1 MLHRTLLIGIG
12 GTGIDLLRK
21 FKTHYGKY
29 YDKEQRYIQILGI
42 DTTNQRTDSADPFLD
57 NHEFLHLG
65 NPVITSANVMQFRKR
80 NQFRWVPD
88 DLPAFSVATGAGMR
102 RLVGHVAY
110 FWRGADIAARIERA
124 MHTLYHAD
132 VSSEFT
138 NVSDGAQTRV
148 FIISS
153 VCGGTGTG
161 MFLDIA
167 FLVNHLFARH
177 NYETVR
183 FGMLFLPSTFRQLAQ
198 SAQYA
203 TLEANGYAALQEL
216 NYYMADSFSQ
226 TRLPSPADAISG
238 EIPIA
243 PSPFDM
249 CFILGGTD
257 EIGRQLSSSENLY
270 QRTAEF
276 LFSAVA
282 FPQIQEHIVDYHV
295 TNARLSYASFGS
307 FSVPLPKARY
317 VEKYVLHMGNELLED
332 IFAPMPAGYNTQ
344 AKNILSGTRIA
355 ELMNLE
361 SLGSLQQIESLL
373 RAEVFLHGETTGQ
386 RQTTDNI
393 IKEYEIWMNIRPRIV
408 QQSRAEIAS
417 ILDSIEKEI
426 LGERKRQA
434 DLDKGALASQLEIS
448 KVVLAQLQQVLDA
461 SSVVPAALTE
471 AEVLKTYREER
482 FIGGK
487 SATERMAGFREGL
500 PLAVQSQIASE
511 LRGQV
516 RTLVGK
522 LRTRLSD
529 QAAALSALMA
539 NAGFIASDFQ
549 GKAEQF
555 LSNRRAASRSINFV
569 TTGIG
574 GSSIPPDQYQI
585 DRVGLLQRYRAKF
598 SLQDVVD
605 DNWKFQAD
613 HFIDKLYQET
623 SQYVS
628 EQISRSQLLD
638 DELLH
643 NGLVQAWSNLNL
655 QNGPR
660 RQQATTN
667 TLFAPRDPEL
677 RKQLQQVFDAWRGSD
692 SSPLCNIN
700 DSIDDSV
707 LSFMRV
713 VGRFGLADIHEVQL
727 MRQSYEAKRKDP
739 VEKMFLD
746 LPTHMRRSIAGDD
759 ENEEQCKWLGLA
771 TILGL
776 LRDFG
781 QDLEFNGK
789 PLRTPI
795 ADPVERHLHAR
806 MRMIDPDFQEV
817 IERRRDR
824 KILELGGN
832 QGWAEF
838 IHDQVEKY
846 FPRSEFRD
854 PSEYNRQLSEVRN
867 EMMTYL
873 QSLGVPQYMR
883 AGD

>member
-1 MLHRTLLIGIG
+1 MLHRTLLIGLG

-29 YDKEQRYIQILGI
+29 YDKEQKYIQILGI
-42 DTTNQRTDSADPFLD
+42 DTTNQRTDSSDPFLE

-80 NQFRWVPD
+80 NQFRWLPD

-110 FWRGADIAARIERA
+110 FWRGQDIAAHIERA
-124 MHTLYHAD
+124 MHTLNHAE
-132 VSSEFT
+132 VSGEFA
-138 NVSDGAQTRV
+138 NVVDGAQTRV

-167 FLVNHLFARH
+167 FLVNHLFTRH

-183 FGMLFLPSTFRQLAQ
+183 FGMLFLPSTFRQLGQ

-226 TRLPSPADAISG
+226 TTLASPADQVSG
-238 EIPIA
+238 EIPIC

-249 CFILGGTD
+249 CFMLGGTD
-257 EIGRQLSSSENLY
+257 EIGRQLSSSEDLY

-282 FPQIQEHIVDYHV
+282 IPQIQEHIVDYHV

-317 VEKYVLHMGNELLED
+317 VEKYVLHIGRELLED
-332 IFAPMPAGYNTQ
+332 IFAPIQSGYDAR
-344 AKNILSGTRIA
+344 AKDVLSGTRIS
-355 ELMNLE
+355 ELRNLE
-361 SLGSLQQIESLL
+361 TLAALRQIESLMHT
-373 RAEVFLHGETTGQ
+373 EVFLHGEGGGQ
-386 RQTTDNI
+386 RQTTDNVT
-393 IKEYEIWMNIRPRIV
+393 KEYELWMNIRPRVV
-408 QQSRAEIAS
+408 QQAMAEVTS
-417 ILDSIEKEI
+417 IVDSIEREI
-426 LGERKRQA
+426 LGERKRQTA
-434 DLDKGALASQLEIS
+434 LDRGVLASQFEIC
-448 KVVLAQLQQVLDA
+448 KTVLIQLQQVLDTVA
-461 SSVVPAALTE
+461 VVPATLTE

-482 FIGGK
+482 FLGGK
-487 SATERMAGFREGL
+487 SASERMAGFREEL
-500 PLAVQSQIASE
+500 PQAAQSQIASE

-516 RTLVGK
+516 RSMVGK
-522 LRTRLSD
+522 LRTRFSD
-529 QAAALSALMA
+529 EAAALGALIA
-539 NAGFIASDFQ
+539 NSEFIAKELQ
-549 GKAEQF
+549 GKTEQF
-555 LSNRRAASRSINFV
+555 LSNRRATSRTVNFSN
-569 TTGIG
+569 TGIG
-574 GSSIPPDQYQI
+574 AANIPQDQYQL

-598 SLQDVVD
+598 ALQDVVD
-605 DNWKFQAD
+605 DAWKFQGD
-613 HFIDKLYQET
+613 NYIDKLYQET

-628 EQISRSQLLD
+628 EQITRSQLLD
-638 DELLH
+638 DGLLH
-643 NGLVQAWSNLNL
+643 NGMMQAWSNLNL

-660 RQQATTN
+660 RHQATTN
-667 TLFAPRDPEL
+667 NLFAPRDPEL
-677 RKQLQQVFDAWRGSD
+677 RKQLQQVFDEWKGSE
-692 SSPLCNIN
+692 SSPLCNIS
-700 DSIDDSV
+700 DSVDDSV

-713 VGRFGLADIHEVQL
+713 IGRFGLADIHEVQL
-727 MRQSYEAKRKDP
+727 MRQAYEAKRKDP

-746 LPTHMRRSIAGDD
+746 LPTHKRRSIAGDD
-759 ENEEQCKWLGLA
+759 ETEEQCKWFGLA

-789 PLRTPI
+789 PLKTQI

-806 MRMIDPDFQEV
+806 MRMVDPDFQEI
-817 IERRRDR
+817 IERKRD
-824 KILELGGN
+824 KMILELGGN
-832 QGWAEF
+832 QGWAQF
-838 IHDQVEKY
+838 IHDQVERFY
-846 FPRSEFRD
+846 PRNEFRD
-854 PSEYNRQLSEVRN
+854 LGEYERQLSEVRV
-867 EMMTYL
+867 EMMSYL
-873 QSLGVPQYMR
+873 RSLGVPQFMR
-883 AGD
+883 AGE

>member
-1 MLHRTLLIGIG
+1 MLHRTLLIGLG
-12 GTGIDLLRK
+12 GTGVDLLRK

-42 DTTNQRTDSADPFLD
+42 DTTNQRTDSADPFLE

-80 NQFRWVPD
+80 NQFRWLPD

-102 RLVGHVAY
+102 RLVGHIAY
-110 FWRGADIAARIERA
+110 FWRGADVAARIERA
-124 MHTLYHAD
+124 MHTLNHAE
-132 VSSEFT
+132 VSGEFA
-138 NVSDGAQTRV
+138 NVVDGAQTRV
-148 FIISS
+148 FILSS

-226 TRLPSPADAISG
+226 TRLASPADLVSG

-249 CFILGGTD
+249 CFMLGGTD
-257 EIGRQLSSSENLY
+257 EIGRQLSSSEDLY

-317 VEKYVLHMGNELLED
+317 VEKYVLSIGRELLGD
-332 IFAPMPAGYNTQ
+332 IFAPTQPAQDTR
-344 AKNILSGTRIA
+344 ARDVLSGTRIS
-355 ELMNLE
+355 ELRDLE
-361 SLGSLQQIESLL
+361 SLGTLRQIESLL
-373 RAEVFLHGETTGQ
+373 HSEVFLHGEGGGQ
-386 RQTTDNI
+386 RQTTEHI
-393 IKEYEIWMNIRPRIV
+393 MKEYEIWMNMRPRVV
-408 QQSRAEIAS
+408 QHATAEITS
-417 ILDSIEKEI
+417 IVDTIEREI

-434 DLDKGALASQLEIS
+434 SLEKGVLSGQFEIC
-448 KVVLAQLQQVLDA
+448 KAVLIQLQQVLDA
-461 SSVVPAALTE
+461 ASSTAPNLTE
-471 AEVLKTYREER
+471 ADVLKTYREER

-487 SATERMAGFREGL
+487 SAAERLAGFRGEL
-500 PLAVQSQIASE
+500 PQAIRSEIANE

-516 RTLVGK
+516 RAQVGK
-522 LRTRLSD
+522 LRARFSD
-529 QAAALSALMA
+529 EASALGTLMG

-555 LSNRRAASRSINFV
+555 LSNRRAASRSGNFAS
-569 TTGIG
+569 TGIG
-574 GSSIPPDQYQI
+574 AAHIPDDQYQL
-585 DRVGLLQRYRAKF
+585 DRTGLLQRYRAKF

-605 DNWKFQAD
+605 ENWKFQSEK
-613 HFIDKLYQET
+613 FIDKLHQET
-623 SQYVS
+623 AQYVS
-628 EQISRSQLLD
+628 EQITRSQLLD
-638 DELLH
+638 DRLLH
-643 NGLVQAWSNLNL
+643 NGLVQAYSNLNL
-655 QNGPR
+655 QSGPR
-660 RQQATTN
+660 RNQATTN
-667 TLFAPRDPEL
+667 NLFAPRDPDL
-677 RKQLQQVFDAWRGSD
+677 RKQLQQVFDEWKGSE
-692 SSPLCNIN
+692 SSPLCNIS
-700 DSIDDSV
+700 DSIDDSM

-713 VGRFGLADIHEVQL
+713 IGRFGLADIHEVQL

-746 LPTHMRRSIAGDD
+746 LPTHKRRSIAGDD
-759 ENEEQCKWLGLA
+759 ENEEQCKWFGLA

-789 PLRTPI
+789 PLRTQI

-806 MRMIDPDFQEV
+806 LRMIDPDFQEI
-817 IERRRDR
+817 IEKKRD
-824 KILELGGN
+824 KMILDLGGN
-832 QGWAEF
+832 QGWAQF
-838 IHDQVEKY
+838 IHDQVEKNY
-846 FPRSEFRD
+846 PRNEFRD
-854 PSEYNRQLSEVRN
+854 IGEYDRQMSEVRE
-867 EMMTYL
+867 EMMAYL
-873 QSLGVPQYMR
+873 RSLGVPQYMR
-883 AGD
+883 AGE

>member
-1 MLHRTLLIGIG
+1 MLHRTLLIGLG

-42 DTTNQRTDSADPFLD
+42 DTTNQRTDSADPFLE

-80 NQFRWVPD
+80 NQFRWLPN

-102 RLVGHVAY
+102 RLVGHIAY
-110 FWRGADIAARIERA
+110 FWRGADIAAHIERA
-124 MHTLYHAD
+124 MHALNHAE
-132 VSSEFT
+132 VSGEFA
-138 NVSDGAQTRV
+138 NVTDGAQTRV

-183 FGMLFLPSTFRQLAQ
+183 FGMLFLPSTFRQLGQ
-198 SAQYA
+198 SAQFA
-203 TLEANGYAALQEL
+203 NLEANGYAALQEL

-226 TRLPSPADAISG
+226 TTLPSPGDIASG

-243 PSPFDM
+243 PNPFDM
-249 CFILGGTD
+249 CFMLGGTD
-257 EIGRQLSSSENLY
+257 EIGRQLSSSEDLY

-317 VEKYVLHMGNELLED
+317 VEKYVLHIGRELLAD
-332 IFAPMPAGYNTQ
+332 IFAPMQRGYETR
-344 AKNILSGTRIA
+344 AKDILSGTRIS
-355 ELMNLE
+355 ELKNLE
-361 SLGSLQQIESLL
+361 SLGALQQIESLL
-373 RAEVFLHGETTGQ
+373 HAEVFLHGEGGGQ

-393 IKEYEIWMNIRPRIV
+393 TKEYEMWMNIRPRIV
-408 QQSRAEIAS
+408 QQSAKEVAS
-417 ILDSIEKEI
+417 IVDSIEKEI
-426 LGERKRQA
+426 LGERKRQVN
-434 DLDKGALASQLEIS
+434 LDKGVLASQFEIC
-448 KVVLAQLQQVLDA
+448 KAVLLQLQQVLDIA
-461 SSVVPAALTE
+461 SETPSHLTE
-471 AEVLKTYREER
+471 ADVFKTYREEK
-482 FIGGK
+482 FLGGK
-487 SATERMAGFREGL
+487 SAIERMAGFRQEL
-500 PLAVQSQIASE
+500 PQAAQSQIASE

-516 RTLVGK
+516 RSLVGK
-522 LRTRLSD
+522 LRARFSD
-529 QAAALSALMA
+529 EAAALGALMA
-539 NAGFIASDFQ
+539 NSGFIASEFQ
-549 GKAEQF
+549 GSAEQF
-555 LSNRRAASRSINFV
+555 LSNRRATSRNGNFAN
-569 TTGIG
+569 TRIG
-574 GSSIPPDQYQI
+574 AANIPLDQYKL
-585 DRVGLLQRYRAKF
+585 DRIGLRERYRAKF
-598 SLQDVVD
+598 LLQDVVD
-605 DNWKFQAD
+605 DGWKFQGGR
-613 HFIDKLYQET
+613 FIDKLYQET

-628 EQISRSQLLD
+628 EQITRSQLLD
-638 DELLH
+638 DELLR
-643 NGLVQAWSNLNL
+643 NGLVQAWANLNL

-660 RQQATTN
+660 RHQATTN
-667 TLFAPRDPEL
+667 NLFAPRDTEL
-677 RKQLQQVFDAWRGSD
+677 RKQLQQVFDEWKGSE
-692 SSPLCNIN
+692 SSPLCNIS

-713 VGRFGLADIHEVQL
+713 IGRFGLADIHEVQL

-739 VEKMFLD
+739 IEKMFLD
-746 LPTHMRRSIAGDD
+746 LPTHKRRSIAGDD
-759 ENEEQCKWLGLA
+759 ENEEQCRWFGLA

-789 PLRTPI
+789 PLQTQI

-817 IERRRDR
+817 IEKRRD
-824 KILELGGN
+824 KMILQLGGN
-832 QGWAEF
+832 RGWAEF
-838 IHDQVEKY
+838 IHDQVEKHY
-846 FPRSEFRD
+846 PRNEFRD
-854 PSEYNRQLSEVRN
+854 LGEYERQLSEVRD
-867 EMMTYL
+867 EMMAYL
-873 QSLGVPQYMR
+873 RSLGVPQYMR
-883 AGD
+883 AGE

>member
-1 MLHRTLLIGIG
+1 MLHRTLLIGLG

-29 YDKEQRYIQILGI
+29 YDKEQKYIQILGI
-42 DTTNQRTDSADPFLD
+42 DTTNQRTDSSDPFLE

-80 NQFRWVPD
+80 NQFRWLPD

-102 RLVGHVAY
+102 RLVGHVAF
-110 FWRGADIAARIERA
+110 FWRGADIAAHIERA
-124 MHTLYHAD
+124 MHALNHAD
-132 VSSEFT
+132 VSGEFT
-138 NVSDGAQTRV
+138 NVVDGAQTRV

-167 FLVNHLFARH
+167 FMVNHLFARH

-183 FGMLFLPSTFRQLAQ
+183 FGMLFLPSTFRQLGQ

-203 TLEANGYAALQEL
+203 NLEANGYAALQEL

-226 TRLPSPADAISG
+226 TSISSPADLVSG

-249 CFILGGTD
+249 CFMLGGTD
-257 EIGRQLSSSENLY
+257 EIGRQLSSSEDLY

-317 VEKYVLHMGNELLED
+317 VEKYVLNLGRELLED
-332 IFAPMPAGYNTQ
+332 LFSPMQPGYDAR
-344 AKNILSGTRIA
+344 AKEILSGTRIS
-355 ELMNLE
+355 ELRNLE
-361 SLGSLQQIESLL
+361 SLSSLRQIESLMHS
-373 RAEVFLHGETTGQ
+373 EVFLHGEGGGQ

-393 IKEYEIWMNIRPRIV
+393 TKEYEIWMNTRPRVV
-408 QQSRAEIAS
+408 QQATTEITS
-417 ILDSIEKEI
+417 IVDSIEKEI

-434 DLDKGALASQLEIS
+434 GLEKGVLASQLGIC
-448 KVVLAQLQQVLDA
+448 KAVLVQLQQVLDTA
-461 SSVVPAALTE
+461 SVVPAALTE
-471 AEVLKTYREER
+471 AEVFKTYREER
-482 FIGGK
+482 FLGGK
-487 SATERMAGFREGL
+487 SASERMAGFRQEL
-500 PLAVQSQIASE
+500 PKAVQSQIASE

-516 RTLVGK
+516 RSLVGK
-522 LRTRLSD
+522 LRSRFSD
-529 QAAALSALMA
+529 ESAALSALIA
-539 NAGFIASDFQ
+539 NTAFIATELQ
-549 GKAEQF
+549 GQTEQF
-555 LSNRRAASRSINFV
+555 LANRRASLRSGNFAN
-569 TTGIG
+569 TGIG
-574 GSSIPPDQYQI
+574 AANIPADQYQL
-585 DRVGLLQRYRAKF
+585 DRIGLLQRYRAKL
-598 SLQDVVD
+598 SLEDVVD
-605 DNWKFQAD
+605 DGWKFHPD
-613 HFIDKLYQET
+613 RYIDKLYQET

-628 EQISRSQLLD
+628 EQITRSQLLD
-638 DELLH
+638 AGLLH
-643 NGLVQAWSNLNL
+643 NGMLQAWSNLNL

-660 RQQATTN
+660 RHQATTN
-667 TLFAPRDPEL
+667 NLFAPRDPEL
-677 RKQLQQVFDAWRGSD
+677 RKQLQQVFDGWKGSESSPICNISD
-692 SSPLCNIN
+692 SV
-700 DSIDDSV
+700 DDSV

-713 VGRFGLADIHEVQL
+713 IGRFGLADIHEVQL

-746 LPTHMRRSIAGDD
+746 LPTHKRRSIAGDD
-759 ENEEQCKWLGLA
+759 ENEEQCKWFGLA
-771 TILGL
+771 SILGL

-789 PLRTPI
+789 PMRTQI

-806 MRMIDPDFQEV
+806 MRMIDPDFQE
-817 IERRRDR
+817 IIARKRD
-824 KILELGGN
+824 KMILELGGN
-832 QGWAEF
+832 RGWADF
-838 IHDQVEKY
+838 IHDQVEKNY
-846 FPRSEFRD
+846 PRNEIREMG
-854 PSEYNRQLSEVRN
+854 EYERQLSEVRS

-873 QSLGVPQYMR
+873 RSLGVPQYMR
-883 AGD
+883 AGE

>member
-1 MLHRTLLIGIG
+1 MLHRTLLIGLG

-42 DTTNQRTDSADPFLD
+42 DTTNQRTDSADPFLE

-80 NQFRWVPD
+80 NQFRWLPD

-102 RLVGHVAY
+102 RLVGHIAY
-110 FWRGADIAARIERA
+110 FWRGADVAARIERA
-124 MHTLYHAD
+124 MHTLNHAE
-132 VSSEFT
+132 VSGEFA
-138 NVSDGAQTRV
+138 NVVDGAQTRV
-148 FIISS
+148 FILSS

-226 TRLPSPADAISG
+226 TRLASPADLVSG

-249 CFILGGTD
+249 CFMLGGTD
-257 EIGRQLSSSENLY
+257 EIGRQLSSSEDLY

-317 VEKYVLHMGNELLED
+317 VEKYVLSIGRELLGD
-332 IFAPMPAGYNTQ
+332 IFAPAQPAQ
-344 AKNILSGTRIA
+344 DARARDVLSGTRIS
-355 ELMNLE
+355 ELRDLE
-361 SLGSLQQIESLL
+361 SLGTLRQIESLL
-373 RAEVFLHGETTGQ
+373 HSEVFLHGEGGGQ
-386 RQTTDNI
+386 RQTTEHI
-393 IKEYEIWMNIRPRIV
+393 MKEYEIWMNTRPRVV
-408 QQSRAEIAS
+408 QHATAEIAS
-417 ILDSIEKEI
+417 IVETIEREI

-434 DLDKGALASQLEIS
+434 SLEKG
-448 KVVLAQLQQVLDA
+448 VLAGQFEICKAVLIQLQQVLDA
-461 SSVVPAALTE
+461 ASSTAPNLTE
-471 AEVLKTYREER
+471 ADVLKTYREER

-487 SATERMAGFREGL
+487 SAAERLAGFRGEL
-500 PLAVQSQIASE
+500 PQAIRSEIANE

-516 RTLVGK
+516 RAQVGK
-522 LRTRLSD
+522 LRARFSD
-529 QAAALSALMA
+529 EASALGTLMG
-539 NAGFIASDFQ
+539 NSGFIASDFQ

-555 LSNRRAASRSINFV
+555 LSNRRAASRSGNFAN
-569 TTGIG
+569 TGIG
-574 GSSIPPDQYQI
+574 AAHIPDDQYQL
-585 DRVGLLQRYRAKF
+585 DRTGLLQRYRAKF

-605 DNWKFQAD
+605 ENWKFQSEK
-613 HFIDKLYQET
+613 FIDKLHQET
-623 SQYVS
+623 AQYVS
-628 EQISRSQLLD
+628 EQITRSQLLD
-638 DELLH
+638 DRLLH

-660 RQQATTN
+660 RNQATTN
-667 TLFAPRDPEL
+667 NLFAPRDPDL
-677 RKQLQQVFDAWRGSD
+677 RKQLQQVFDEWKGSE
-692 SSPLCNIN
+692 SSPLCNIS
-700 DSIDDSV
+700 DSIDDSM

-713 VGRFGLADIHEVQL
+713 IGRFGLADIHEVQL

-746 LPTHMRRSIAGDD
+746 LPTHKRRSIAGDD
-759 ENEEQCKWLGLA
+759 ENEEQCKWFGLA

-789 PLRTPI
+789 PLRTQI

-806 MRMIDPDFQEV
+806 LRMIDPDFQEI
-817 IERRRDR
+817 IEKKRD
-824 KILELGGN
+824 KMILDLGGN
-832 QGWAEF
+832 QGWAQF
-838 IHDQVEKY
+838 IYDQVEKNY
-846 FPRSEFRD
+846 PRNEFRD
-854 PSEYNRQLSEVRN
+854 IGEYDRQMSEVRE
-867 EMMTYL
+867 EMMAYL
-873 QSLGVPQYMR
+873 RSLGVPQYMR

>member
-12 GTGIDLLRK
+12 GTGVDLLRK

-42 DTTNQRTDSADPFLD
+42 DTTNQRTDRADPFLE

-124 MHTLYHAD
+124 MHTLYHAE
-132 VSSEFT
+132 VSSEFAD
-138 NVSDGAQTRV
+138 VSDGAQTRV

-161 MFLDIA
+161 MFMDIA

-183 FGMLFLPSTFRQLAQ
+183 FGLLFLPSTFRQLAQ

-226 TRLPSPADAISG
+226 TRLPSPGDPISG

-249 CFILGGTD
+249 CFMLGGTD
-257 EIGRQLSSSENLY
+257 EIGRQLSSSEDLY

-317 VEKYVLHMGNELLED
+317 VEKYLLHMGGELLED
-332 IFAPMPAGYNTQ
+332 IFAPMQAGYDTRV
-344 AKNILSGTRIA
+344 KDILSGTRIA
-355 ELMNLE
+355 ELRNLE
-361 SLGSLQQIESLL
+361 SLSSLRQVESLL
-373 RAEVFLHGETTGQ
+373 HTEVFLHGESNGQ
-386 RQTTDNI
+386 KQTTDNI
-393 IKEYEIWMNIRPRIV
+393 MKEYEIWMTMRPRVV
-408 QQSRAEIAS
+408 QQARAEIAS

-434 DLDKGALASQLEIS
+434 DLDKGVLASQLEIC
-448 KVVLAQLQQVLDA
+448 KVVLSQLQQVLEA
-461 SSVVPAALTE
+461 TSVVPATITE
-471 AEVLKTYREER
+471 AEVLKSYREEK
-482 FIGGK
+482 FLGGK
-487 SATERMAGFREGL
+487 SANGRMAGFRQAL
-500 PLAVQSQIASE
+500 PNAVQSQIASE

-516 RTLVGK
+516 RTMVGK

-529 QAAALSALMA
+529 EAAALGALMA

-549 GKAEQF
+549 GRAEKF
-555 LSNRRAASRSINFV
+555 LSNRRAATRTINFV
-569 TTGIG
+569 STGIG
-574 GSSIPPDQYQI
+574 ASNIPSDQYQL
-585 DRVGLLQRYRAKF
+585 DRTGLMQRYRAKF

-605 DNWKFQAD
+605 DGWKFQAD
-613 HFIDKLYQET
+613 PFIEKLHQET

-628 EQISRSQLLD
+628 EQITRSQLLD

-643 NGLVQAWSNLNL
+643 NGLMQAWTNLNL

-667 TLFAPRDPEL
+667 NLFAPRDSEL
-677 RKQLQQVFDAWRGSD
+677 RKQLQQVFNAWHGSE
-692 SSPLCNIN
+692 SSPICNIN

-713 VGRFGLADIHEVQL
+713 VGRFGLADIHEVQ
-727 MRQSYEAKRKDP
+727 MMKQSYEAKRKDP

-806 MRMIDPDFQEV
+806 IRMIDPDFQEV
-817 IERRRDR
+817 IEKRRDK

-832 QGWAEF
+832 QGWAQF
-838 IHDQVEKY
+838 IHDQVEKNY
-846 FPRSEFRD
+846 PRNEFREASAYD
-854 PSEYNRQLSEVRN
+854 RQLSEVRN
-867 EMMTYL
+867 EMMAYL
-873 QSLGVPQYMR
+873 RSLGVPQYMR
-883 AGD
+883 AGE

>member
-1 MLHRTLLIGIG
+1 MLHRTLLIGVG
-12 GTGIDLLRK
+12 GTGVDLLRK

-42 DTTNQRTDSADPFLD
+42 DTTNQRTDRADPFLE

-124 MHTLYHAD
+124 MHTLYHAE
-132 VSSEFT
+132 VSSEFA

-198 SAQYA
+198 SAQYS

-226 TRLPSPADAISG
+226 TRLPSPADPISG

-307 FSVPLPKARY
+307 FSIPLPKARY
-317 VEKYVLHMGNELLED
+317 VEKYLLHMGGELLED
-332 IFAPMPAGYNTQ
+332 IFAPMQPGYDAR

-355 ELMNLE
+355 ELKNLQA
-361 SLGSLQQIESLL
+361 LTSLQQIESLL
-373 RAEVFLHGETTGQ
+373 HTEVFLHGDSGNQ

-393 IKEYEIWMNIRPRIV
+393 MKEYEIWMNMRPKVVREA
-408 QQSRAEIAS
+408 RAEIAS
-417 ILDSIEKEI
+417 ILDSVEKEI

-434 DLDKGALASQLEIS
+434 DLDRGVLASQLEIC
-448 KVVLAQLQQVLDA
+448 KAVLAQLQQVLDA
-461 SSVVPAALTE
+461 SAAVPATVTE
-471 AEVLKTYREER
+471 AEVLKTYREEK
-482 FIGGK
+482 FLGGK
-487 SATERMAGFREGL
+487 SAAERMAGFREAL
-500 PLAVQSQIASE
+500 PQAIQAQISSE

-529 QAAALSALMA
+529 EAAALSALLA
-539 NAGFIASDFQ
+539 NSGFIASDFQ

-555 LSNRRAASRSINFV
+555 LSNRRAASRTINFV
-569 TTGIG
+569 STGIG
-574 GSSIPPDQYQI
+574 ASNIPSDQYQV
-585 DRVGLLQRYRAKF
+585 DRIGLMQRYRAKF

-605 DNWKFQAD
+605 DSWKFQAD
-613 HFIDKLYQET
+613 HFIDKLYLET

-628 EQISRSQLLD
+628 EQITRSQLLD
-638 DELLH
+638 DELLR
-643 NGLVQAWSNLNL
+643 NGLMQAWSNLNL

-667 TLFAPRDPEL
+667 NLFAPRDTEL
-677 RKQLQQVFDAWRGSD
+677 RKQLQQVFNAWHGSE
-692 SSPLCNIN
+692 SSPICNIN

-713 VGRFGLADIHEVQL
+713 VGRFGLADIHEVQ
-727 MRQSYEAKRKDP
+727 MMKQSYEAKRKDP
-739 VEKMFLD
+739 IEKMFLD

-759 ENEEQCKWLGLA
+759 ENEEQCRWLGLA

-817 IERRRDR
+817 IEKKRD
-824 KILELGGN
+824 KTILELGGN
-832 QGWAEF
+832 QGWAQF
-838 IHDQVEKY
+838 IHDQVEKNY
-846 FPRSEFRD
+846 PRNQLCELN
-854 PSEYNRQLSEVRN
+854 EYDRHLSEVRE
-867 EMMTYL
+867 EMMAYL
-873 QSLGVPQYMR
+873 RSLGVPQYMR
-883 AGD
+883 AGE

>member
-1 MLHRTLLIGIG
+1 MLHRTLLIGLG

-42 DTTNQRTDSADPFLD
+42 DTTNQRTDTADPFLE

-80 NQFRWVPD
+80 NQFRWLPD

-110 FWRGADIAARIERA
+110 FWRGADITARIERA
-124 MHTLYHAD
+124 MHTLYHAE
-132 VSSEFT
+132 VSREFA

-198 SAQYA
+198 TAQCSN
-203 TLEANGYAALQEL
+203 LEANGYAALQEL

-226 TRLPSPADAISG
+226 TRLPSPADPVSG

-249 CFILGGTD
+249 CFMLGGTD
-257 EIGRQLSSSENLY
+257 EIGRQLSSSEDLY

-317 VEKYVLHMGNELLED
+317 VEKYVLNMGRELLED
-332 IFAPMPAGYNTQ
+332 IFAPMQAGYDTR
-344 AKNILSGTRIA
+344 AKDLLSGTRIS
-355 ELMNLE
+355 ELRDLE
-361 SLGSLQQIESLL
+361 SLASLRQIESLL
-373 RAEVFLHGETTGQ
+373 HAEVFLHGESGGQ

-393 IKEYEIWMNIRPRIV
+393 LKEYEAWMNLRPRIV
-408 QQSRAEIAS
+408 QQATAEIAS
-417 ILDSIEKEI
+417 IVDSIEKEI

-434 DLDKGALASQLEIS
+434 DLDKGVLASQLEIC
-448 KVVLAQLQQVLDA
+448 KVVLVQLQHVLDA
-461 SSVVPAALTE
+461 ASVVPATLTE
-471 AEVLKTYREER
+471 ADVLRTYREER
-482 FIGGK
+482 FLGGK
-487 SATERMAGFREGL
+487 SASERMAGFRGEL
-500 PLAVQSQIASE
+500 PQAVQSQIASE

-516 RTLVGK
+516 RSLVGK

-529 QAAALSALMA
+529 EGAALGALLA
-539 NAGFIASDFQ
+539 KSKFIISDFQ
-549 GKAEQF
+549 GHAEQF
-555 LSNRRAASRSINFV
+555 LSNRRAASRSGIFSN
-569 TTGIG
+569 TGIG
-574 GSSIPPDQYQI
+574 AANIPPDQYQI
-585 DRVGLLQRYRAKF
+585 DRIGLLQRCRAKF
-598 SLQDVVD
+598 LLQDVVD
-605 DNWKFQAD
+605 DGWKFQGD
-613 HFIDKLYQET
+613 RFIDKLYQET

-628 EQISRSQLLD
+628 EQITRSQLLD
-638 DELLH
+638 DELLQ

-660 RQQATTN
+660 RDQATTN
-667 TLFAPRDPEL
+667 NLFAPRDAEL
-677 RKQLQQVFDAWRGSD
+677 RKQLQQVFDAWKGSE
-692 SSPLCNIN
+692 SSPICNIN
-700 DSIDDSV
+700 DAIDDSV

-713 VGRFGLADIHEVQL
+713 VGRFGLSDIHEVQL

-739 VEKMFLD
+739 VEKQFLD
-746 LPTHMRRSIAGDD
+746 LPTHKRRSIAGDD
-759 ENEEQCKWLGLA
+759 ENEEQCKWFGLA
-771 TILGL
+771 SILGL

-781 QDLEFNGK
+781 QDLEFNGR
-789 PLRTPI
+789 PLRTQI

-806 MRMIDPDFQEV
+806 MRMIDPDFQEI
-817 IERRRDR
+817 IEKKRDR
-824 KILELGGN
+824 MILELGGN
-832 QGWAEF
+832 LGWAEF
-838 IHDQVEKY
+838 IHEQVEKNY
-846 FPRSEFRD
+846 PRNKFRELG
-854 PSEYNRQLSEVRN
+854 EYDRQMSEVRS
-867 EMMTYL
+867 EMLTYL
-873 QSLGVPQYMR
+873 RSLGVPKYMQV
-883 AGD
+883 GE

>member
-1 MLHRTLLIGIG
+1 MLHRTLLIGVG
-12 GTGIDLLRK
+12 GTGVDLLRK

-42 DTTNQRTDSADPFLD
+42 DTTNQRTDRSDPFLE

-124 MHTLYHAD
+124 MHTLYHAE
-132 VSSEFT
+132 VSSEFAD
-138 NVSDGAQTRV
+138 VSDGAQTRV

-161 MFLDIA
+161 MFMDIA

-183 FGMLFLPSTFRQLAQ
+183 FGLLFLPSTFRQLAQ

-226 TRLPSPADAISG
+226 TRLPSPGDPISG

-249 CFILGGTD
+249 CFMLGGTD

-317 VEKYVLHMGNELLED
+317 VEKYLLHIGGELLED
-332 IFAPMPAGYNTQ
+332 VFAPMQAGYDTR
-344 AKNILSGTRIA
+344 AKDILSGTRIA
-355 ELMNLE
+355 ELRNLE
-361 SLGSLQQIESLL
+361 SLASLRQIESLL
-373 RAEVFLHGETTGQ
+373 HTEAFLHGESSGQ

-393 IKEYEIWMNIRPRIV
+393 MKEYEIWMNIRPKVV
-408 QQSRAEIAS
+408 QQARAEIAS

-434 DLDKGALASQLEIS
+434 DLDKGVLASQLEIC
-448 KVVLAQLQQVLDA
+448 KVVLAQLQQVLEA
-461 SSVVPAALTE
+461 SSMVPATITE

-482 FIGGK
+482 FLGGK
-487 SATERMAGFREGL
+487 SATERMAGFRESL
-500 PLAVQSQIASE
+500 PQAVQSQIASE

-529 QAAALSALMA
+529 EAAALGALMA
-539 NAGFIASDFQ
+539 NSGFIASDFQ

-555 LSNRRAASRSINFV
+555 LSNRRAASRTINFV
-569 TTGIG
+569 STGIG
-574 GSSIPPDQYQI
+574 ASNIPSDQYQL
-585 DRVGLLQRYRAKF
+585 DRIGLMQRYRAKF

-605 DNWKFQAD
+605 DSWKFQAD

-628 EQISRSQLLD
+628 EQITRSQLLD

-643 NGLVQAWSNLNL
+643 NGLMQAWSNLNL

-667 TLFAPRDPEL
+667 NLFAPRDPEL
-677 RKQLQQVFDAWRGSD
+677 RKQLQQVFNAWHGSE
-692 SSPLCNIN
+692 SSPICNIN

-713 VGRFGLADIHEVQL
+713 VGRFGLADIHEVQ
-727 MRQSYEAKRKDP
+727 MMKQSYEAKRKDP

-817 IERRRDR
+817 IEKRRD
-824 KILELGGN
+824 KMILELGGN
-832 QGWAEF
+832 QGWAQF
-838 IHDQVEKY
+838 IHDQVEKNY
-846 FPRSEFRD
+846 PRNEFREVSGYD
-854 PSEYNRQLSEVRN
+854 RQMSEVRN
-867 EMMTYL
+867 EMMAYL
-873 QSLGVPQYMR
+873 RSLGVPQYMR
-883 AGD
+883 AGE